1 MAYWMNDQF
10 FENYGKGVSIA
21 SIASYTGSQN
31 ITGNNAVYLR
41 YRWEVNSSSATAGE
55 TWVPYAKGGDFR
67 RWYGNIDHVVNW
79 SDDARNFYQTNSASN
94 LLAKRYW
101 FKEGITYNAITS
113 ARPHF
118 RFLPSGCIFDK
129 GGPSISALGEKLD
142 SVLAFLNSTVCEF
155 YLGAMNPTLNLQV
168 KDIKA
173 LPFLVKE
180 IEDRSEVAKITS
192 ANISLS
198 KSDWES
204 SELSREFSSH
214 PLV

>member
-94 LLAKRYW
+94 LLAKRYCLSVSRQIQNW
-101 FKEGITYNAITS
+101 S
-113 ARPHF
+113 AERPGAF
-118 RFLPSGCIFDK
+118 CRPMSNTL
-129 GGPSISALGEKLD
+129 
-142 SVLAFLNSTVCEF
+142 LAR
-155 YLGAMNPTLNLQV
+155 
-168 KDIKA
+168 D
-173 LPFLVKE
+173 
-180 IEDRSEVAKITS
+180 D
-192 ANISLS
+192 
-198 KSDWES
+198 
-204 SELSREFSSH
+204 
-214 PLV
+214 